1 MQKRI
6 LHLLDENCERWLLLV
21 FYSMIVVTIGTEVIR
36 RFALSYSSTWA
47 EEVARYAFIYLVW
60 IGVAAAVRDRAHI
73 RIDVI
78 LGFLGNRGKAFVYLL
93 GDFVMLFVAVLALY
107 FSFETLL
114 ISIKFQSVTHGLG
127 VAQAWALAAVPIG
140 FCLVC
145 FRLVQSILRDLDNMR
160 NGRDVFEGERLFD

>member
-1 MQKRI
+1 MRKFLSVINQ
-6 LHLLDENCERWLLLV
+6 NGERWLLLT

-60 IGVAAAVRDRAHI
+60 IGVAAAVRDRGHI

-78 LGFLGNRGKAFVYLL
+78 LGFLGNRGKALIYLL
-93 GDFVMLFVAVLALY
+93 GDFIMLFVAILALY
-107 FSFETLL
+107 FSYETLAV
-114 ISIKFQSVTHGLG
+114 SMKFGSVTHGLG
-127 VAQAWALAAVPIG
+127 IQQAWALAAVPIG

-145 FRLVQSILRDLDNMR
+145 FRLVQSIWRDLSDLR
-160 NGRDVFEGERLFD
+160 HGRDVYEGVRLFD

>member
-1 MQKRI
+1 MKKVLSVI
-6 LHLLDENCERWLLLV
+6 DKNCERWLLLA

-60 IGVAAAVRDRAHI
+60 IGVAAAVRDRGHI

-78 LGFLGNRGKAFVYLL
+78 MQFLGNRSKAVVYII

-107 FSFETLL
+107 YSFETLAV
-114 ISIKFQSVTHGLG
+114 SMKFQSVTHGLRIE
-127 VAQAWALAAVPIG
+127 QAWFLAAVPFG
-140 FCLVC
+140 FSLVC
-145 FRLVQSILRDLDNMR
+145 FRLVQSIIRDFGDLRS
-160 NGRDVFEGERLFD
+160 GREVFEGQKLFD

>member
-1 MQKRI
+1 MHKI
-6 LHLLDENCERWLLLV
+6 LSVINQHGERWLLLT

-60 IGVAAAVRDRAHI
+60 IGVAAAVRDRGHI

-78 LGFLGNRGKAFVYLL
+78 LGFLGNRAKAFIYLL
-93 GDFVMLFVAVLALY
+93 GDFIMLFVAILALY
-107 FSFETLL
+107 FSYETL
-114 ISIKFQSVTHGLG
+114 SVSMKFGSVTHGLG
-127 VAQAWALAAVPIG
+127 IQQAWALAAVPFG

-145 FRLVQSILRDLDNMR
+145 FRLVQSIWRDFSDLR
-160 NGRDVFEGERLFD
+160 NGRDVYEGVRLFD

>member
-1 MQKRI
+1 MQKI
-6 LHLLDENCERWLLLV
+6 LSLIDKNCERWLLLG

-60 IGVAAAVRDRAHI
+60 IGVSAAVRDRAHI

-78 LGFLGNRGKAFVYLL
+78 MQFLGNRGKAFVYLL
-93 GDFVMLFVAVLALY
+93 GDFIMLFVAVLALFY
-107 FSFETLL
+107 SFETLS

-127 VAQAWALAAVPIG
+127 VAQAWFLAAVPFG
-140 FCLVC
+140 FCLVS
-145 FRLVQSILRDLDNMR
+145 FRLVQSIWRDLKDLRD
-160 NGRDVFEGERLFD
+160 GRDVYEGARLFD